1 MLELWVI
8 YTDTGS
14 QKVREQ
20 IKGRSPSVAF
30 DEICELRRLGER
42 EVDVA
47 WIIDKSRPYMDVT
60 KICHRG
66 RVPEYLVEPSGG
78 QSAFRRMTPETTRR
92 VWARDDQ
99 VPP

>member
-8 YTDTGS
+8 YSDAGS

-30 DEICELRRLGER
+30 RLGER

-60 KICHRG
+60 KICHHG
-66 RVPEYLVEPSGG
+66 RVPEYLVEPSGN
-78 QSAFRRMTPETTRR
+78 QSAFRRMTPETTRH
-92 VWARDDQ
+92 VWVRDDQ
-99 VPP
+99 APP